1 LYFHPNTR
9 EIILSAPSSSRRG
22 WGASVTRAWSVLLIL
37 ILTAAICAAQ
47 STAQVFE
54 APNPPNTAKQQAK
67 HYVVL
72 VSLDG
77 FRFDYATKY
86 GAKNLLAM
94 AARGASAPDG
104 MIPSYP
110 SVTFP
115 NHYTI
120 VTGLY
125 PDHHGIVGNTFYDPA
140 RKETYTLT
148 DPKATGDGSW
158 YAGTPLWVLAEQQGM
173 RAACFYWPSSNA
185 DIQGK
190 RPSYYLNVYDEK
202 FPGEKRVDQVLAW
215 LQLPPE
221 KRPHFITLYFEDTD
235 EAGHTYGP
243 DAPET
248 AEAARHLDEM
258 IGKLSQ
264 GIAASRLPVD
274 LVVVADHGMET
285 LQGNWVILDKWA
297 DLSQFETFGG
307 RLYPKS
313 EADAEKAYQSLLG
326 KSNMFKI
333 YRRAQV
339 PAYLHFNSNPREG
352 DPVVVPTGPYSI
364 VAHDPNAKGGTRM
377 PPRGGHGYDPRQMPS
392 MQAIFFAAG
401 PDIRPG
407 VTVASFEN
415 VDVYPFIARILGLQ
429 TGPIDGK
436 VGTLQGILK

>member
-1 LYFHPNTR
+1 MIQSPKSPLLLKPHVWG
-9 EIILSAPSSSRRG
+9 LRRF
-22 WGASVTRAWSVLLIL
+22 RAWSVLLIL
-37 ILTAAICAAQ
+37 ILTAATCAAQ
-47 STAQVFE
+47 SLPQVIE
-54 APNPPNTAKQQAK
+54 VPNPPNTAEQQAK
-67 HYVVL
+67 NYVVL

-77 FRFDYATKY
+77 FRYDYAAKY

-94 AARGASAPDG
+94 AARGATAPEG
-104 MIPSYP
+104 MIPSFP

-115 NHYTI
+115 NHYSI

-140 RKETYTLT
+140 RKETYALT

-158 YAGTPLWVLAEQQGM
+158 YGGTPLWVLAEQQGM
-173 RAACFYWPSSNA
+173 RAACFYWPTSNA

-190 RPSYYLNVYDEK
+190 RPSYYLGDYDEK
-202 FPGEKRVDQVLAW
+202 FPGEKRVEQVLAW

-221 KRPHFITLYFEDTD
+221 KRPHLITLYFEDTD
-235 EAGHTYGP
+235 EAGHTFGP

-248 AEAARHLDEM
+248 VEAARHVDEM

-264 GIAASRLPVD
+264 GIAASGLPVD
-274 LVVVADHGMET
+274 LIVIADHGMET
-285 LQGNWVILDKWA
+285 LQGSWVILDKWA
-297 DLSQFETFGG
+297 DLSQFETTGG

-313 EADAEKAYQSLLG
+313 EADAEMAYQSLLG
-326 KSNMFKI
+326 KSDTFKV

-339 PAYLHFNSNPREG
+339 PAYLHFNSNSRDG
-352 DPVVVPTGPYSI
+352 DPVVVPRGPYSI
-364 VAHDPNAKGGTRM
+364 VAHDPNSNGGARM
-377 PPRGGHGYDPRQMPS
+377 PLRGGHGYDPRQVPNMK
-392 MQAIFFAAG
+392 AIFFAAG

-415 VDVYPFIARILGLQ
+415 VDLYPLIARILGLK

-436 VGTLQGILK
+436 LGPLEGILKKGPKN